1 MEVITS
7 GKQDYHLPPFFYFA
21 LDDIDLIRYRQ
32 EIFRDLDEELLDRA
46 EFFTEKMAIAR
57 RYITLSEKLHYR
69 FHREGWFL
77 EAALVYI
84 DALTGLLSDLR
95 KTSIKSR
102 GLLGFRDFLETYAAS
117 DRFTTFVSEAKRLKM
132 ELENIQY
139 LVNIRGSR
147 VRVRKYEGET
157 DYTQEIEHTFEKFK
171 LGDVKDFSV
180 DLHPGSGM
188 NHVYAKILLCVGKL
202 FDVIFQD
209 LENFSA
215 AHADFLDERMCRFER
230 EIQFY
235 ISYLRFTQ
243 RIKRNGLKFSQPEI
257 SPTDKAVRVS
267 AGFDIALANK
277 AFFEKISV
285 VSNDFLLEN
294 EERIIVVSGPNQGGK
309 TTFARMFGQLLFLAR
324 LGCPVPAAKAKI
336 FLCDNVFTH
345 FEREED
351 IRNLRGK
358 LKDDLVR
365 IQKILQDATPR
376 SIIILNE
383 IFTSTTLKDAVFLSS
398 QIIER
403 IKGLDSLC
411 VCVTFLD
418 EISRL
423 GEKVVSM
430 VGTVNPEDP
439 SLRTYKF
446 FRKPADGLAYALFIA
461 EKYSLTYGQ
470 IKERIQQ

>member
-1 MEVITS
+1 
-7 GKQDYHLPPFFYFA
+7 
-21 LDDIDLIRYRQ
+21 
-32 EIFRDLDEELLDRA
+32 
-46 EFFTEKMAIAR
+46 
-57 RYITLSEKLHYR
+57 
-69 FHREGWFL
+69 
-77 EAALVYI
+77 
-84 DALTGLLSDLR
+84 
-95 KTSIKSR
+95 
-102 GLLGFRDFLETYAAS
+102 
-117 DRFTTFVSEAKRLKM
+117 
-132 ELENIQY
+132 
-139 LVNIRGSR
+139 
-147 VRVRKYEGET
+147 
-157 DYTQEIEHTFEKFK
+157 
-171 LGDVKDFSV
+171 
-180 DLHPGSGM
+180 
-188 NHVYAKILLCVGKL
+188 VGKL

-461 EKYSLTYGQ
+461 EKYSLTYSQ